1 MNISHTSDQFY
12 EAIPINVTT
21 DSATGKQ
28 YGYIA
33 IENTGDA
40 MLAVNQY
47 QITGLD
53 PNPHD
58 DIQHQTQE
66 LEEINEE
73 EAVVFARSFALM
85 ASAPYTGETNSD
97 ENPSE
102 DPSEDT
108 QEPETPDI
116 EITNPETPDEPSIE
130 DEVREKIESMVTRL
144 FKSVRDWFQY

>member
-1 MNISHTSDQFY
+1 
-12 EAIPINVTT
+12 
-21 DSATGKQ
+21 
-28 YGYIA
+28 
-33 IENTGDA
+33 
-40 MLAVNQY
+40 
-47 QITGLD
+47 
-53 PNPHD
+53 
-58 DIQHQTQE
+58 
-66 LEEINEE
+66 LEEISDE

-97 ENPSE
+97 ENLSE